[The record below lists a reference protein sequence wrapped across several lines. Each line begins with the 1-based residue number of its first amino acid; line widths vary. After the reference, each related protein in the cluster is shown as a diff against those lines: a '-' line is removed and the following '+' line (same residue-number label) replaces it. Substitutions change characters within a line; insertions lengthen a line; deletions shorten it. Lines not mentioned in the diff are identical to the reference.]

1 MAPCISLLN
10 KSVDVLV
17 EDPDIIGT
25 YVSTTYF
32 LIDIS
37 ATKIK
42 IVLKIRGR
50 LGKSYYGERIFFNLL
65 SDHNFLQDFHTFI
78 NQCLPFNSFN
88 RGGSL
93 LMFRAFSNIH
103 TSIRE
108 KLKSTKTISSFHAFN
123 FMLR

>member
-25 YVSTTYF
+25 YVSIYLF

-50 LGKSYYGERIFFNLL
+50 LGKSYYGARIFFNLL

-93 LMFRAFSNIH
+93 LMFRAFSNIQGF
-103 TSIRE
+103 E
-108 KLKSTKTISSFHAFN
+108 KN
-123 FMLR
+123 